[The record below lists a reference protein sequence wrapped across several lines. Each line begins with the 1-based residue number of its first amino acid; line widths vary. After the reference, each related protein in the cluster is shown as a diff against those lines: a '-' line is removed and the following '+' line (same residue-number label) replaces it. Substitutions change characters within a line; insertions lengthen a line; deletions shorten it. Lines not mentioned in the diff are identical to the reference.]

1 MDNMLSPESILSR
14 AAACGRV
21 GRPLSYVQYFAPL
34 TDEVVAAFQR
44 GEEKRKSD
52 LDHLRA
58 QRAETWAR
66 LRNRLSASLYGE
78 GK

>member
-21 GRPLSYVQYFAPL
+21 GRSLSYVGYFAPL
-34 TDEVVAAFQR
+34 TDDVIAAFEC
-44 GEEKRKSD
+44 GEARRKSD
-52 LDHLRA
+52 LDHIRA

-78 GK
+78 SK